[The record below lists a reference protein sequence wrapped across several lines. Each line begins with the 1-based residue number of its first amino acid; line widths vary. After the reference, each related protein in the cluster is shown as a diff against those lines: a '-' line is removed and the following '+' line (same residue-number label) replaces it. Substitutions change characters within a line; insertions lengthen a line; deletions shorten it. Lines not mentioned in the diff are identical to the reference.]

1 MNVAVLEPEHLTRLD
16 AWLRCVL
23 WESKLPGSSDDSASG
38 EKQIE
43 IHRLK
48 ARLPLS
54 DGQVKL
60 VQGVREIF
68 EILDAPASSG
78 TSFDASMNTLGK
90 IVLIGRHLLNVPFE
104 ESFKNMIE
112 SST

>member
-1 MNVAVLEPEHLTRLD
+1 MNVPVLQPEQLTQLD
-16 AWLRCVL
+16 AWLQCVL
-23 WESKLPGSSDDSASG
+23 WESKLPGKLDETTSDDN
-38 EKQIE
+38 QIE

-54 DGQVKL
+54 NGQVKL

-68 EILDAPASSG
+68 EIFDAPA
-78 TSFDASMNTLGK
+78 TSVTSDASKNSQGK
-90 IVLIGRHLLNVPFE
+90 IVLIGRYLLNVPFE
-104 ESFKNMIE
+104 ESFRNMIE